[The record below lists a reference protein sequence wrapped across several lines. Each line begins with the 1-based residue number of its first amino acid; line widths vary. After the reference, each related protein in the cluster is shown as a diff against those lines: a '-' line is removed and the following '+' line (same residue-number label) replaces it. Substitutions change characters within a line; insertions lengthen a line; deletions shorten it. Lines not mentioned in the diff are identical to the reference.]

1 MGVGERWRSH
11 LTQSASFPSKTRRED
26 TYPPSS
32 PPKEWEELY
41 RGGGRRGEGKGPQK
55 ERKRGERRRRRGGEE
70 GVVLSSLTHSTG
82 KGKDVWPVEES
93 I

>member
-1 MGVGERWRSH
+1 MGERWRSH

-41 RGGGRRGEGKGPQK
+41 RGGEGERGGERTSEREEEGRKEEEEGRRGGSCP
-55 ERKRGERRRRRGGEE
+55 
-70 GVVLSSLTHSTG
+70 L
-82 KGKDVWPVEES
+82 
-93 I
+93 